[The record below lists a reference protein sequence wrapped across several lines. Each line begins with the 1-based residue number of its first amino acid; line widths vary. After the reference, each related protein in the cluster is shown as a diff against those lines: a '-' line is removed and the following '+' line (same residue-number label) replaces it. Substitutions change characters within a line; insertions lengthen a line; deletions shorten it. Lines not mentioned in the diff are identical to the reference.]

1 MNTRVMNPDNSAFE
15 NLAFNPVDIKNV
27 LLIEVGDFYENL
39 FKEPL
44 VDLDTKYLYPQ
55 TLSDYFQSNTNKDFS
70 VLNLNIRSL
79 KKHFDY
85 FKSFLSHLNF
95 TFKTICLSET

>member
-44 VDLDTKYLYPQ
+44 VDLDT
-55 TLSDYFQSNTNKDFS
+55 
-70 VLNLNIRSL
+70 
-79 KKHFDY
+79 
-85 FKSFLSHLNF
+85 
-95 TFKTICLSET
+95 

>member
-1 MNTRVMNPDNSAFE
+1 MNTRVMNPGNSAFE

-44 VDLDTKYLYPQ
+44 VDLDTKYLYP
-55 TLSDYFQSNTNKDFS
+55 
-70 VLNLNIRSL
+70 
-79 KKHFDY
+79 
-85 FKSFLSHLNF
+85 
-95 TFKTICLSET
+95 